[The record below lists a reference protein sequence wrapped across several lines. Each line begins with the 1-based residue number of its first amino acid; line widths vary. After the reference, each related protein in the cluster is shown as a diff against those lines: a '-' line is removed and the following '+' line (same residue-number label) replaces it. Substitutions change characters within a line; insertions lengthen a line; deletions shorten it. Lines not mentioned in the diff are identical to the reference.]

1 MDGDRARRPV
11 DAGLYVAIQRF
22 YADEAALLDAHDYG
36 AWFRLL
42 TEDVVYRITT
52 SMLRDREHGAIEH
65 AIIDEGWETLKLR
78 VDQLGT
84 PKLTIAENPGSL
96 HRRFVTNLRA
106 DHIDGTDRI
115 VATANLLVYRN
126 RTTNATVD
134 LYAAER
140 TDTLVDAEGGFLVA
154 SRLVR
159 LDQSVL
165 TGGTLNTLL

>member
-1 MDGDRARRPV
+1 MDGTRARRPV
-11 DAGLYVAIQRF
+11 DAELYVAIQRF
-22 YADEAALLDAHDYG
+22 YADEAALLDAHSYA
-36 AWFRLL
+36 AWFEFL
-42 TEDVVYRITT
+42 TTDVLYRITT
-52 SMLRDREHGAIEH
+52 SMLRDRERGPIEH
-65 AIIDEGWETLKLR
+65 AIVDEGWDTLKLR

-106 DHIDGTDRI
+106 DHLEGTDRI
-115 VATANLLVYRN
+115 VATVNLLVYRN
-126 RTTNATVD
+126 RTTNAAVD

-140 TDTLVDAEGGFLVA
+140 TDVLVDAEGGFLIA
-154 SRLVR
+154 SRHVR